1 MLRCVVGSVCAVV
14 GAVVCAG
21 AVVGAIGA
29 TGGIVVCEWAGGV
42 LVVGTGT

>member
-1 MLRCVVGSVCAVV
+1 MLCCVVGYDCAVV
-14 GAVVCAG
+14 GAVVCVG
-21 AVVGAIGA
+21 AVVGATGA